1 LSNDREVGLPTALVF
16 PVKTGY
22 RLSMRNFIL
31 SALMLASALSA
42 PGFAAPAQPGA
53 PIKTGLWQIQT
64 EREANGQKLPDASD
78 RMKDMSPERRARFEA
93 MLKQRG
99 VAAGGAG
106 GTQVCYT
113 REMLERSPWADQ
125 QGGCKVSFSHRD
137 ASSWKWHATCQQFAT
152 ESDGEVVFQSRES
165 YTVKVDSVSKMG
177 GKVRNSRITMT
188 AKWVSADCGAVK
200 PLVPTP

>member
-1 LSNDREVGLPTALVF
+1 MPAPLRWAMPGGGLSTALVF

-22 RLSMRNFIL
+22 RLSMRYFIL
-31 SALMLASALSA
+31 GALTIASALSA
-42 PGFAAPAQPGA
+42 PGLAAPAQLAA

-99 VAAGGAG
+99 VAAGAAG

-113 REMLERSPWADQ
+113 RELLESHALGRSAERLQSLVQPSRRHLVEMARDLSAV
-125 QGGCKVSFSHRD
+125 CHRVRWR
-137 ASSWKWHATCQQFAT
+137 SRFP
-152 ESDGEVVFQSRES
+152 ESRELHPDGRLG
-165 YTVKVDSVSKMG
+165 VKDGWKSSQLAHHHDRQVA
-177 GKVRNSRITMT
+177 RRRLRR
-188 AKWVSADCGAVK
+188 W
-200 PLVPTP
+200 